1 MVGLASGIHR
11 VMSRRSLA
19 QVLCVGVITA
29 LLTGVSVAQNKETKT
44 LSVMTFNIRYGSA
57 NDGDNHW
64 DKRHDLV
71 FDVIGKYDCDVVGL
85 QEALRFQIDAIR
97 AAHPEYGEVG
107 VGRDD
112 GKTKG
117 EYSAILYRTDRL
129 KLIDSGTFWLSDTPE
144 VVASTSWGNR
154 ITRICTWA
162 RFVQK
167 DSGKAFYHFNVHMD
181 HQSQPS
187 REKSAVLIDGRIA
200 QREHADPVILTGD
213 FNAGEANPAITY
225 LKGTS
230 ETGAKPVVRLV
241 DTFRVLHPDATEVGT
256 FNRFEG
262 VRSGDKIDYIFVL
275 PETKVLDAEII
286 FDTPDGRCPSD
297 HFPVIARIGL

>member
-1 MVGLASGIHR
+1 MVERFVSGIRHNGLIQL
-11 VMSRRSLA
+11 VCIVVLLVLL
-19 QVLCVGVITA
+19 QVTP
-29 LLTGVSVAQNKETKT
+29 SVQAAEAGPTV
-44 LSVMTFNIRYGSA
+44 SVMTFNIRYGSA
-57 NDGDNHW
+57 DDGDNHW

-71 FDVIGKYDCDVVGL
+71 FDVIGKYDCDVIGL

-97 AAHPEYGEVG
+97 AAHPGYGEVG

-112 GKTKG
+112 GQTKG

-129 KLIDSGTFWLSDTPE
+129 KLADSGTFWLSDTPE

-167 DSGKAFYHFNVHMD
+167 DSGKAFYHFNLHMD

-187 REKSAVLIDGRIA
+187 REKSAVLIDQRIA
-200 QREHADPVILTGD
+200 RREHADPIILTGD

-225 LKGTS
+225 LKGAS
-230 ETGAKPVVRLV
+230 KTGEKPAVRLV
-241 DTFRVLHPDATEVGT
+241 DTFRVLHPDATEIGT

-262 VRSGDKIDYIFVL
+262 IRSGDKIDYIFVL
-275 PETKVLDAEII
+275 PETKVLDAKII
-286 FDTPDGRCPSD
+286 FDTPEGRCPSD